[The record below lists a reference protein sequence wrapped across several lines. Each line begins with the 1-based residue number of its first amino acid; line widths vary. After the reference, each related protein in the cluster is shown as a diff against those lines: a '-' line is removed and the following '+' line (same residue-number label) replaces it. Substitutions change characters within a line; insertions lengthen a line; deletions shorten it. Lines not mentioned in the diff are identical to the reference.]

1 MAILPHLSQYSAID
15 GEKRGI
21 NNRIFVEIW
30 LFLLLQVEDSN
41 PLFNEPTMMMI
52 FLLYL
57 LF

>member
-1 MAILPHLSQYSAID
+1 MAILPQLSQYSAID